1 MGGGYGKR
9 KFIMVQLPEPCDEKS
24 EAYKA
29 GYKNICEIGKERIRR
44 AGNRIRNDNST
55 LHTPNSSLLIP
66 NSTLDTGFRVLKCDS
81 SNMKDVYY
89 TTDEYSQEKMEE
101 CKDNIKEDRTP
112 EDLLFQVM
120 LDLGILLSA
129 KIEEKEICGYKVFAV
144 DGNYLYAC
152 FENNISD
159 DVITAIAKEKPYYC
173 VIRDSSVASDSV
185 KNNFDQIFKTM
196 SPGTERRV
204 L

>member
-1 MGGGYGKR
+1 
-9 KFIMVQLPEPCDEKS
+9 
-24 EAYKA
+24 
-29 GYKNICEIGKERIRR
+29 
-44 AGNRIRNDNST
+44 
-55 LHTPNSSLLIP
+55 
-66 NSTLDTGFRVLKCDS
+66 
-81 SNMKDVYY
+81 MKDVYY
-89 TTDEYSQEKMEE
+89 TPDEYEQDLFSSL
-101 CKDNIKEDRTP
+101 KDNIKEDRTP

-173 VIRDSSVASDSV
+173 VIRDSSVVNDSV
-185 KNNFDQIFKTM
+185 KNNFDQIFKTI